1 MAEAETPADPDAEP
15 QTAASGSHQVAKKAG
30 PAVAGL
36 ALLWLVGVLL
46 RRRRH

>member
-1 MAEAETPADPDAEP
+1 MAEAETPADPPA
-15 QTAASGSHQVAKKAG
+15 TSGSHQVAKKAG

-46 RRRRH
+46 RRRRS